1 MDTLVTIAVIAYNS
15 EKTILDTLDSILR
28 QKYNKKCIEV
38 VISDD
43 ASADATLSVAETWA
57 KENVL
62 SFYGIKCIS
71 GNTNKGVSANCDSA
85 WRNASGDWIKTIAA
99 DDILLDD
106 CIVENV
112 DYICKNELTHVLFS
126 NMIPFTEQGR
136 ETPICHDKSKFL
148 GGPNEQLKILLKE
161 CYLLA
166 PTSFVKRD
174 VLIQVGYADLRYPML
189 DDYPLWFRCLT
200 NGYRM
205 DYMDKATVLYRKGDS
220 LSQQAIKI
228 GNLKYLQS
236 LYSFQRDELWPLLSF
251 FKIFKKWDDSVVF
264 YEKLLWIKYIGNKN
278 TILYR
283 FFHFS
288 LFLIRP
294 YKVQQKII
302 DLFR

>member
-28 QKYNKKCIEV
+28 QTYNRKCIEV

-43 ASADATLSVAETWA
+43 ASTDATLSVAEAWA

-71 GNTNKGVSANCDSA
+71 GNINKGVSGNCDSA
-85 WRNASGDWIKTIAA
+85 WRSASGDWIKTIAA

-106 CIVENV
+106 CIAKNV
-112 DYICKNELTHVLFS
+112 DYICNNELTHILFS
-126 NMIPFTEQGR
+126 DMIPFTEQGF
-136 ETPICHDKSKFL
+136 EAPICHDKSKFL
-148 GGPNEQLKILLKE
+148 GGPDEQLNNLLQE

-166 PTSFVKRD
+166 PTSFIKRD
-174 VLIQVGYADLRYPML
+174 VLLRVEYADLRYSMIE
-189 DDYPLWFRCLT
+189 DYPLWFKCLI
-200 NGYRM
+200 NGYRV
-205 DYMDKATVLYRKGDS
+205 DYMDKATVLYRQGDS

-236 LYSFQRDELWPLLSF
+236 LYSFQKDELWPLLSP
-251 FKIFKKWDDSVVF
+251 FKIFKKWDDSVIF
-264 YEKLLWIKYIGNKN
+264 YEKLLWIKCIGNKN

-283 FFHFS
+283 FFHLS

-294 YKVQQKII
+294 YKVQKKII
-302 DLFR
+302 NFFR